1 MENEND
7 YYEAHKYFK
16 RIFLEKKKADQT
28 IKDFPDINKLIIKTV
43 NYLADQKVVKCAA
56 KI

>member
-7 YYEAHKYFK
+7 FNEAHKYFK

-28 IKDFPDINKLIIKTV
+28 IKDFPDINKLIIKTI
-43 NYLADQKVVKCAA
+43 NFLSDKKVKKCAA